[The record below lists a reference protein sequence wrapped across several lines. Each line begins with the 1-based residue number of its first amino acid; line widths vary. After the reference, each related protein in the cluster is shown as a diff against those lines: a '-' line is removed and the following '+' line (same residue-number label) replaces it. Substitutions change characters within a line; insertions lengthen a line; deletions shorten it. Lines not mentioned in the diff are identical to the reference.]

1 MVKWQIFYTKQAEK
15 DAKKIAANGLK
26 NKTLILLDF
35 IAHDPF
41 VNPPPYEKLVQR
53 IFNFGWYV
61 VPVSHSNAG
70 MTRSI
75 QKPHTTQ
82 N

>member
-1 MVKWQIFYTKQAEK
+1 MQPAT
-15 DAKKIAANGLK
+15 
-26 NKTLILLDF
+26 
-35 IAHDPF
+35 
-41 VNPPPYEKLVQR
+41 KLVQR